1 MWLSEPT
8 SIFVFDNVINAGYYK
23 DATSVLRDDAKNATE
38 NTFYLIIDHLSSDWL
53 QLWLFC
59 LRNLKTHGTVTVR
72 NPRGGFPH
80 QSRCVDA
87 AQSENCLCFCTVI
100 QEESTG
106 NRLRNTNRC
115 GSADQLMNA
124 NCAKK
129 RAQNKKKKVCCMCKC
144 SWLDVNAHSVS
155 ATGLERRAALG
166 AAAAPIP
173 PARPRWTIQCKTAKQ
188 KSLSI
193 QAASHWCSRTKCFS
207 WRARKPQ

>member
-1 MWLSEPT
+1 MINT
-8 SIFVFDNVINAGYYK
+8 GSISPWNTRGRVIIRADVDFWFDNVINAGYYK
-23 DATSVLRDDAKNATE
+23 DATSVLRDDVENATE
-38 NTFYLIIDHLSSDWL
+38 NIFSLIIDHLSSDWL

-59 LRNLKTHGTVTVR
+59 RRNLKTHGTVTVR

-87 AQSENCLCFCTVI
+87 AQSENCFCFCTVI

-129 RAQNKKKKVCCMCKC
+129 GLKVKKKKRSAAC
-144 SWLDVNAHSVS
+144 VNVAGLMWTLTASVQQ
-155 ATGLERRAALG
+155 G
-166 AAAAPIP
+166 
-173 PARPRWTIQCKTAKQ
+173 
-188 KSLSI
+188 
-193 QAASHWCSRTKCFS
+193 
-207 WRARKPQ
+207 